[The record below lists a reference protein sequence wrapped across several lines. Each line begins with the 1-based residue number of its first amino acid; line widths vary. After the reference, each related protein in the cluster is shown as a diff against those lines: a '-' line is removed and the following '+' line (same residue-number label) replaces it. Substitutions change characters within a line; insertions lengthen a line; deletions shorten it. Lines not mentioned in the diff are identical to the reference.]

1 MELEYLS
8 ENPSITYDKPLLLV
22 DSINV
27 RVEELHCLG
36 EDGGRVW
43 TSDAGTRV
51 RQVVVHR
58 LSAVSAG
65 EQRPGQD

>member
-1 MELEYLS
+1 MTRFKLRNSTEDS
-8 ENPSITYDKPLLLV
+8 ED
-22 DSINV
+22 
-27 RVEELHCLG
+27 CLG

>member
-1 MELEYLS
+1 MSKLRNSTEDS
-8 ENPSITYDKPLLLV
+8 ED
-22 DSINV
+22 
-27 RVEELHCLG
+27 CLG